1 MHLYRQRPRNVP
13 SLYESQ
19 PIKCKQCAFRFPQ
32 GRFGKKRMEEH
43 LDMHFRQNKRNRE
56 ISGRGHSRNWFLSVQ
71 VRNIVGISTLPLMFF
86 KDWVSEPLI
95 DIKGKGRE
103 SSGTKTSDVSL
114 SGEAGKRDA
123 TLRASIVVV
132 PPGDEAKTISC
143 PVCKEVLKSEF
154 QEDEEEWV
162 WRNAVQIKDKVT

>member
-1 MHLYRQRPRNVP
+1 ML
-13 SLYESQ
+13 
-19 PIKCKQCAFRFPQ
+19 
-32 GRFGKKRMEEH
+32 
-43 LDMHFRQNKRNRE
+43 
-56 ISGRGHSRNWFLSVQ
+56 
-71 VRNIVGISTLPLMFF
+71 F

-103 SSGTKTSDVSL
+103 TSDTKTSDVSL

-123 TLRASIVVV
+123 ALRASVVVV

-162 WRNAVQIKDKVT
+162 WRNAVQIKDKVPWSLEFLLCLL